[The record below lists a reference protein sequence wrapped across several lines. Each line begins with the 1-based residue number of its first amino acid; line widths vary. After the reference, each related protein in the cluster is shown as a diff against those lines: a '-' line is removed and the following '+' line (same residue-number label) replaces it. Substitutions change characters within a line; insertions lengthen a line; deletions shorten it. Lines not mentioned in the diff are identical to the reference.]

1 MLTAEHHLPSCFN
14 HSNYI
19 QNEEEDKREEG
30 TTEAR
35 KEGEK
40 DRDQVKTT
48 ILQQKCLDYTSICM
62 CMRACLG
69 MGVRSL

>member
-19 QNEEEDKREEG
+19 QNEEDKREEG

-62 CMRACLG
+62 CMGACLG